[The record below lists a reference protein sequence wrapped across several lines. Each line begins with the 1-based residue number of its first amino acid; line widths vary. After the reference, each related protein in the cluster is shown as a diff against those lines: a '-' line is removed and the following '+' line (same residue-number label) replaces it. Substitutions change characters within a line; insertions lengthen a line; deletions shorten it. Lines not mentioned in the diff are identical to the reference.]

1 VGTSASVDTS
11 LAHDDA
17 SLPLERFEETI
28 DLIMSPLDGE
38 CEAWRKNVT
47 STLRTFMEADRA
59 LMILWQDG
67 DRRLY
72 SDGLPEEVI
81 REYLD
86 HFAPLDHGMAR
97 RDELRLTIWSRSLL
111 WDRRALLRS
120 AYFHEFALRHDLQDA
135 VGLSLDV
142 QGIPAHL
149 RVAFLYGRAPLPEHT
164 LQQMM
169 RRLSFIVPVLRTSF
183 GIHLRNLSWLGSMNS
198 MLDRVGQRLILFS
211 LDGRELHRNV
221 TMRRTLEQEPE
232 QERVLQAARAVAQ
245 AVIVCAHRVDPELP
259 RALTTPADS
268 RREVETR
275 MARYR
280 LRGCRLG
287 PDTAS
292 PDSGVLVSVDRIEA
306 EVPSAEGLRRRF
318 GLTAREA
325 QVASL
330 LAQRLTN
337 DEIAAALGI
346 SSHTARHH
354 TESVLLK
361 LGVTSRRALRQ
372 LLAS

>member
-1 VGTSASVDTS
+1 M
-11 LAHDDA
+11 
-17 SLPLERFEETI
+17 PLDRFEETI
-28 DLIMSPLDGE
+28 DLVMSPLDGE
-38 CEAWRKNVT
+38 PEVWRQDVT
-47 STLRTFMEADRA
+47 HTLRCYMEADRA
-59 LMILWQDG
+59 LMMLWEDG
-67 DRRLY
+67 APRVY
-72 SDGLPEEVI
+72 SDGLPNEVI

-86 HFAPLDHGMAR
+86 HFAPLDYGMAR
-97 RDELRLTIWSRSLL
+97 RDELQLTVWSRSLL

-135 VGLSLDV
+135 VGLSVDMP
-142 QGIPAHL
+142 GIPAHL
-149 RVAFLYGRAPLPEHT
+149 RVAFLYGGAPLREDA
-164 LQQMM
+164 LQVML

-183 GIHLRNLSWLGSMNS
+183 GIHLRNLSWLGSMHS

-221 TMRRTLEQEPE
+221 TMRRMLEQEPE
-232 QERVLQAARAVAQ
+232 QRSLLQAAQAVAQ
-245 AVIVCAHRVDPELP
+245 AVVAAGHRVDPESN
-259 RALTTPADS
+259 RFATPADS
-268 RREVETR
+268 RRDVETR
-275 MARYR
+275 LARYR

-287 PDTAS
+287 PDSATPEA
-292 PDSGVLVSVDRIEA
+292 GVLVSVDRMDNSDA
-306 EVPSAEGLRRRF
+306 PSAEGLRRRY

-325 QVASL
+325 QVASH

-337 DEIAAALGI
+337 DEIASALGI

-361 LGVTSRRALRQ
+361 LGVTSRRALRR